1 MASKKSDFL
10 SFWFYPP
17 TPSKG
22 VGVLLVRKFS
32 ESFRMFRKKFGM
44 IRNFPKDSENSSG
57 KYGNFPNRAEIF
69 RKNEHIFRITRK
81 FSECQEKTGEIK
93 RFFRKFSECSEMSEM
108 DKVIRVPHEK
118 K

>member
-10 SFWFYPP
+10 SYWFYPP

-44 IRNFPKDSENSSG
+44 IRKILLENT
-57 KYGNFPNRAEIF
+57 EIF
-69 RKNEHIFRITRK
+69 RIVQKFSEKMSI